1 MWGLREDPA
10 GGLEQQ
16 DPGTRWGKHSERPQW
31 GRMTRDVG
39 GGETGCVARDSQLQ
53 RWGGTPGQVLRQ
65 AQYAVGYSQN
75 PAPRGGTQRET
86 QDVSVVLGSQQ
97 R

>member
-1 MWGLREDPA
+1 MGWNSRIQA
-10 GGLEQQ
+10 QGGESIQR
-16 DPGTRWGKHSERPQW
+16 GRSG